1 MLEIFHVMM
10 VPFISTHTAREHSDS
25 SVSPRA
31 PTMMTESDMVAT
43 PHSNNGSSSNRIRPT
58 RTDAITA
65 TRGDGRVRPTRDH
78 TDTITTTT
86 SGDSESAGVRVL
98 HSNHLLSYQ
107 ELNEEEEED
116 SQVVFATDS
125 PPSPP
130 FLGRGSGG
138 GGAGGGARA
147 ACVGGGGSSSSSRLL
162 SKETTCIPERCVVVV
177 IPLSDI
183 FMRELCALGLG
194 MNSGPVL
201 Q

>member
-1 MLEIFHVMM
+1 MM
-10 VPFISTHTAREHSDS
+10 VSFVSTHTAREHSDS
-25 SVSPRA
+25 SVSPQA
-31 PTMMTESDMVAT
+31 PTMMTESDTVAT

-86 SGDSESAGVRVL
+86 GGDSESAGVRVL
-98 HSNHLLSYQ
+98 HGNHLLSYQ
-107 ELNEEEEED
+107 ELNEEEED

-138 GGAGGGARA
+138 GGAGGGARV
-147 ACVGGGGSSSSSRLL
+147 ACVISGGSSSSSRLL
-162 SKETTCIPERCVVVV
+162 SKETTCIPERCVVAV
-177 IPLSDI
+177 IP
-183 FMRELCALGLG
+183 
-194 MNSGPVL
+194 
-201 Q
+201 